1 MAFART
7 LVSMN
12 ECLRRSNRGQPQLP
26 NPVPDAL
33 ETFRSMSWGDESE
46 LWQYAKLSEV
56 FAYIRGG
63 KRLRIPEEWAPSIP
77 KTFPG
82 LS

>member
-1 MAFART
+1 MAFARK

-46 LWQYAKLSEV
+46 LWQYAKLSEHQ
-56 FAYIRGG
+56 R
-63 KRLRIPEEWAPSIP
+63 RQAPSH
-77 KTFPG
+77 PG
-82 LS
+82 RAFDPQNSLN